1 MSFRICVSCGRR
13 MSDSD
18 LENSSNPNVCATCL
32 YLTFET
38 DEIASAINASTAV
51 NAADCRLGEW
61 PCGASLVA
69 DEGDNSFSVRA

>member
-1 MSFRICVSCGRR
+1 MRFRICISCGRR
-13 MSDSD
+13 MSESD

-51 NAADCRLGEW
+51 YATHCGLSQW
-61 PCGASLVA
+61 SCGASLVA
-69 DEGDNSFSVRA
+69 DEGDRSFPVRA